1 MLFKYCFSYSFTKVN
16 NKYLTPVQ
24 KSTEKPTYMNGN
36 FDKEK
41 LFYVLVSCKTSVILG
56 LRTKTHAV

>member
-1 MLFKYCFSYSFTKVN
+1 MLFKYCFSYCFTKVN

-24 KSTEKPTYMNGN
+24 KSTEKPTYVNRN
-36 FDKEK
+36 SDKEK
-41 LFYVLVSCKTSVILG
+41 LFYVLVPSKMSVIFD